1 MGHAQIAGL
10 QLHQQSMKLMC
21 VLLLLLCMRDTT
33 VPAPVPISEGMHAG
47 LPLHQQSMDLMRAL
61 LLLEDRLYVAME
73 FEPREPWGLMRALEP
88 ALFKWTVDKLELL
101 QGWMQRLMSVEEW
114 KPVTTPQGCAR
125 SALSGPP
132 PCGRGDHPQS

>member
-1 MGHAQIAGL
+1 
-10 QLHQQSMKLMC
+10 
-21 VLLLLLCMRDTT
+21 
-33 VPAPVPISEGMHAG
+33 
-47 LPLHQQSMDLMRAL
+47 MRAL
-61 LLLEDRLYVAME
+61 LLLEDRLYAAME

-125 SALSGPP
+125 SALSGPC
-132 PCGRGDHPQS
+132 PCARGDYPLL